1 MSRTAETEQRVRH
14 VVALR
19 RAVEALPD
27 GPEWRRV
34 RRVER
39 ELRQALGVGVPKG
52 VAARVLGISVT
63 ALDRWIQKG
72 KIVEAHRPG
81 SSRALVEAWSL
92 VQVALEAGRAGEA
105 GVTRGAV
112 AEGIRQ
118 LEAAGRLP
126 VPSRPNEHPLIL
138 RRDFLNSTPEER
150 LAEGAELAYAGT
162 WLAAQGARARR
173 LRAVG

>member
-19 RAVEALPD
+19 RALEALPD
-27 GPEWRRV
+27 GPERRRG

-39 ELRQALGVGVPKG
+39 ELRQALGVGVPKS

-92 VQVALEAGRAGEA
+92 IVVAGEA
-105 GVTRGAV
+105 ERVREEGVERGVV
-112 AEGIRQ
+112 AEAVRR
-118 LEAAGRLP
+118 LEARGRLP
-126 VPSRPNEHPLIL
+126 VPSRPNEHPLVL

>member
-19 RAVEALPD
+19 RALEAMPD
-27 GPEWRRV
+27 GPERRRV

-39 ELRQALGVGVPKG
+39 ELRQALGVGVPKS

-63 ALDRWIQKG
+63 ALDRWLQKG

-105 GVTRGAV
+105 GVARGAV
-112 AEGIRQ
+112 AEGIRR

-126 VPSRPNEHPLIL
+126 VPARPNEHPLVL
-138 RRDFLNSTPEER
+138 RRDFLNSTPEQR
-150 LAEGAELAYAGT
+150 LAEIDSLNRQLAV
-162 WLAAQGARARR
+162 LARAALRSR
-173 LRAVG
+173 LKEAG